1 MTLTALTPAGQAELD
16 AARLLLE
23 RMGITPDQLLQTAAP
38 RPPAPT
44 FAEYLPVVEAAVG
57 PGTRRVYGSYWN
69 RINDRWGQRAID
81 EPTPSE
87 IKQLCQQV
95 PGGPASA
102 CVGSRAWPPPR
113 TWQRYAPGWH
123 AR

>member
-1 MTLTALTPAGQAELD
+1 MTVITSTRAGQAELQ

-23 RMGITPDQLLQTAAP
+23 RMGISLDQLLQTAPP

-69 RINDRWGQRAID
+69 RLHEHWGHRPIN
-81 EPTPSE
+81 EPTPSQ
-87 IKQLCQQV
+87 IKQL
-95 PGGPASA
+95 
-102 CVGSRAWPPPR
+102 
-113 TWQRYAPGWH
+113 
-123 AR
+123 